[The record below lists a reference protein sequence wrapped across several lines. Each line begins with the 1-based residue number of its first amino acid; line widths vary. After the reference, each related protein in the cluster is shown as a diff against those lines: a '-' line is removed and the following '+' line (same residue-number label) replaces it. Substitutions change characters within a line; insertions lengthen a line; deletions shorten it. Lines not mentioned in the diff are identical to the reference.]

1 MVRIVKEML
10 AVFSLFTEDNST
22 LDYSEY
28 LTFSHPEKCRINQ
41 RNRYNDSTCN
51 NTDESRNKLN
61 GNIKISALEEINQH
75 DSEKM
80 AGLSRIT

>member
-1 MVRIVKEML
+1 ML
-10 AVFSLFTEDNST
+10 FFDFVFTEDNST

-41 RNRYNDSTCN
+41 RHRYNDSECN

-61 GNIKISALEEINQH
+61 GNIKISSLEEINQH